1 MQINPQTTGAPVSS
15 DPTRAADPEHIL
27 IQLHRILG
35 SRLFRDSH
43 RLQTFLRYVVTE
55 TLEGRAGR
63 IKGFTV
69 AQAVFDRQ
77 DPEDAQ
83 ASTIVRVEAS
93 RLRRLLGEYYLGEG
107 RGDPI
112 RIEVP
117 KGGYV
122 PSFEP
127 NPPDASISTSTES
140 EPAGSSRTR
149 FLIGMVAAVSAFAMA
164 LMVYLPRHDLAQST
178 RDPSG
183 FAPTVAPGVPAIAV
197 LPFEDRTTDGRAA
210 SVADGLTEDI
220 ITDLSR
226 VPGIDVIAFSS
237 VLPFRGQDTDTDQ
250 LAQELQVSHVL
261 RGSIRGTPPT
271 LRVTARLLELSTN
284 RELWADRFDRHLS
297 DELSL
302 QGELSQSVVE
312 SLTAN
317 LLPADRLPTRPAP
330 LAHIEART
338 LYQQAMNLANPP
350 SDSGRLAVAA
360 RAFERVIEMAPDFAG
375 GYAGAAYIGAF
386 RAFWGSSD
394 VSDTDLQKA
403 VSLANRAT
411 ELDPNFGLAY
421 TALAFAHL
429 SNRDFDAALGAS
441 IQAIEA
447 QPGDPYLSPLVS
459 RSQIF
464 EFQPLSETDVLAVLH
479 RAMADTERGLG
490 DLNVAATDEALEF
503 LAEICDGDMRRALNA
518 LEVGVRSVAGS
529 DQPFDLA
536 VAQESIQQKAVQY
549 GDDAHYDA
557 ASALIKSMRGSD
569 PDAAVY
575 WLARMLEAG
584 KIPGSSRGGS
594 SSLPRKTW
602 ATPTHRLSSWRTRPP
617 MPSSSSGC
625 PKAESSSRR
634 RRYTSRP
641 RRNRTQRSRRLTR
654 RVPMSANTEFC
665 RSPSIC
671 RTDTLKGRSG
681 SAAAKATN
689 TPTTRPTAG
698 STRIT
703 SASIARITNRS
714 TAASKPRFVNDWK
727 RFATGAQQTSRRSR
741 GSDRLMV
748 A

>member
-447 QPGDPYLSPLVS
+447 QPGDPYLNAYHGVLLSFNGEPSKGLTYAKRALRLDPLYVRTPHLNILGVIAFQTGDYAQALDAFGRNLDRGGPVNPVIQAYLVATYMALGRTEQA
-459 RSQIF
+459 RSAF
-464 EFQPLSETDVLAVLH
+464 EWLTLYGPGF
-479 RAMADTERGLG
+479 
-490 DLNVAATDEALEF
+490 DLEKWL
-503 LAEICDGDMRRALNA
+503 RRAYRFAPDSDRVLNLLDQA
-518 LEVGVRSVAGS
+518 DFRS
-529 DQPFDLA
+529 
-536 VAQESIQQKAVQY
+536 
-549 GDDAHYDA
+549 
-557 ASALIKSMRGSD
+557 
-569 PDAAVY
+569 
-575 WLARMLEAG
+575 
-584 KIPGSSRGGS
+584 
-594 SSLPRKTW
+594 
-602 ATPTHRLSSWRTRPP
+602 
-617 MPSSSSGC
+617 
-625 PKAESSSRR
+625 
-634 RRYTSRP
+634 
-641 RRNRTQRSRRLTR
+641 N
-654 RVPMSANTEFC
+654 SAN
-665 RSPSIC
+665 
-671 RTDTLKGRSG
+671 
-681 SAAAKATN
+681 
-689 TPTTRPTAG
+689 
-698 STRIT
+698 
-703 SASIARITNRS
+703 
-714 TAASKPRFVNDWK
+714 
-727 RFATGAQQTSRRSR
+727 
-741 GSDRLMV
+741 
-748 A
+748 